1 MSLEALLEMPFDC
14 KDRCTHAK
22 RLVAGFD
29 SSPTSTVIDPAGHE
43 VTWGPKVRESEGR
56 PIVPEDSDTKPV
68 LATQESPV

>member
-1 MSLEALLEMPFDC
+1 MSLEALIEMPFDC

-29 SSPTSTVIDPAGHE
+29 SSPTGVIDPAGPE
-43 VTWGPKVRESEGR
+43 VTWDPKVRESEGR
-56 PIVPEDSDTKPV
+56 PTIPEDSDTKPV

>member
-29 SSPTSTVIDPAGHE
+29 SSPKGVTDLAGPG
-43 VTWGPKVRESEGR
+43 VTWDPKVKELEER
-56 PIVPEDSDTKPV
+56 PTSPVDSGTKPV
-68 LATQESPV
+68 LARPESPG